1 MLAPLLFLL
10 ATATPPDLAEHLRQ
24 EALAAAERQVQ
35 GASGY
40 QFRVVG
46 LSPLPLRPLDTLK
59 VEFSHLSRKE
69 LGGRFFAAFRLTHE
83 GRLLGTV
90 RVDLEGTWSGP
101 LLTARTSLPRKG
113 LPDPSALEMKPF
125 EGTPPPG
132 ALTTWPEG
140 YRLRQPVAAGKVLT
154 HADLEPIPLVTQGDR
169 VRLTVTWGGLCIA
182 ADGLA
187 RSQGAKG
194 ERVRIELPSKK
205 VVQALVTGEGEAE
218 IAWQAG
224 R

>member
-10 ATATPPDLAEHLRQ
+10 AATTPPDLAEHLRQ
-24 EALAAAERQVQ
+24 EAVAAAERQVQ
-35 GASGY
+35 GLSGY
-40 QFRVVG
+40 RFRVVG
-46 LSPLPLRPLDTLK
+46 LSPLPPLVKGTPK

-69 LGGRFFAAFRLTHE
+69 LGGRFFAAFRLTQE

-113 LPDPSALEMKPF
+113 LPDPSALELAPF

-132 ALTTWPEG
+132 ALTAWPEG
-140 YRLRQPVAAGKVLT
+140 YRLRQPVAAGKVIT
-154 HADLEPIPLVTQGDR
+154 HADLEPIPLVSQGDR
-169 VRLTVTWGGLCIA
+169 VRLTVTWGGLSIA
-182 ADGLA
+182 ADGTA

-194 ERVRIELPSKK
+194 DRVRIELPSRK
-205 VVQALVTGEGEAE
+205 VVQAQVTGEGEAQ
-218 IAWQAG
+218 IAWQGG